1 VCSALIGSAILFIG
15 ALAALLLSLWQQH
28 AIDAEIAALPRVDR
42 VARPP
47 ASSGALA
54 SEAIRLPALSSPDLA
69 RRFNSVATQSGVP
82 VDDISYVPDGDDGQP
97 YQRYR
102 LTMAVKTGYPQ
113 IRKFVAAL
121 SEELPNVLLD
131 AVRCARD
138 EAMSDQL
145 SCELAFSA
153 VFSKADRGQ
162 H

>member
-1 VCSALIGSAILFIG
+1 MLFVGALI
-15 ALAALLLSLWQQH
+15 ALLLSLWQQH

-42 VARPP
+42 IVPR
-47 ASSGALA
+47 STSEGALA
-54 SEAIRLPALSSPDLA
+54 NEAIRLPPLSSPDLA
-69 RRFNSVATQSGVP
+69 RRFNSVAAQAGVP
-82 VDDISYVPDGDDGQP
+82 VDDISYVPDGDNGQP

-121 SEELPNVLLD
+121 AEDMPNVLLD

-145 SCELAFSA
+145 TCELAFSA
-153 VFSKADRGQ
+153 VFSKADRGPD
-162 H
+162 